1 MSQDIF
7 DLSGKIIILTGGLG
21 LIGLNYVRA
30 LTQKGA
36 TVNILDIKDETE
48 ARQTLNR
55 EISAETL
62 AKVHYYQADIT
73 DKRALERVRKEIML
87 KFKKIDVL
95 INNAALNPKVEK
107 SDVKLKSS
115 SSTFEELNLD
125 SWNNE
130 INVNLTGTM
139 LCCQV
144 FGGKMKSGSTV
155 INIASM
161 YGVTAPDQSI
171 YKKGF
176 IKPATYGVS
185 KAGVINLTKYLAAY
199 WGKTGIRVNCLA
211 LGGVYAGQDKNFLK
225 KYAARTPLG
234 RMARADEFNGLL
246 IYLCSD
252 ASSYATGAVFTVDGG
267 WTAW

>member
-1 MSQDIF
+1 MNQDIF

-21 LIGLNYVRA
+21 LIGLNYVKA

-36 TVNILDIKDETE
+36 IVNVLDIRDKKQ
-48 ARQTLNR
+48 ASQILN
-55 EISAETL
+55 EKIPNELL
-62 AKVHYYQADIT
+62 ANVHYHRVDIT
-73 DKRALERVRKEIML
+73 DKKELEKARKTIML
-87 KFKKIDVL
+87 RFKRIDVL

-107 SDVKLKSS
+107 SDVKLKSTGN
-115 SSTFEELNLD
+115 TFEELGLD
-125 SWNNE
+125 SWNKE
-130 INVNLTGTM
+130 MAVNLTGTM

-144 FGGKMKSGSTV
+144 FGSIMKSGSSI

-171 YKKGF
+171 YQKGF

-185 KAGVINLTKYLAAY
+185 KAGVINLTKYLSTY
-199 WGKTGIRVNCLA
+199 WAKKAIRVNCMV
-211 LGGVYAGQDKNFLK
+211 LGGVYAGQNEEFLK

-234 RMARADEFNGLL
+234 RMAQADEFNGLL
-246 IYLCSD
+246 IYLSSD
-252 ASSYATGAVFTVDGG
+252 ASAYATGAVFTVDGG